1 MSLLINPRSTRALPS
16 FLPVSFC
23 FASPSC
29 SCSSVIAPAATRTSP
44 ILIFLRPTL
53 SRILRKSSSLFF
65 SFHSMS
71 FSVIPCYSLSFSV
84 YFLYIH
90 TITQIPKVHYITV
103 FSQFKHFVHI
113 LPAFFII
120 FYKNPDLNLW
130 ISTIFAQTT

>member
-53 SRILRKSSSLFF
+53 SRILRKSSYLFF
-65 SFHSMS
+65 SFH
-71 FSVIPCYSLSFSV
+71 SLSFSV
-84 YFLYIH
+84 YFLYTH